1 MVTKKFEG
9 DDVLVAITP
18 EEDKIRNEVYTS
30 FLEVREIII
39 NDAIDDKIF
48 ERAVMQIL
56 MFNAEDA
63 GKPAEMRQ
71 PIILHINSVGGYVI
85 QGMNLINVIKNSV
98 TPVYGVCHMAY
109 SMAAHILINCHKRY
123 AFKNSSILLHDGE
136 NMVQATGSKAK
147 DVMNWMERLEE
158 RLDNMIFEKT
168 NISKEKYEEQRRN
181 EWYMFGDEAKEL
193 GLVDFIIGEDIP
205 LEQIL

>member
-1 MVTKKFEG
+1 
-9 DDVLVAITP
+9 
-18 EEDKIRNEVYTS
+18 
-30 FLEVREIII
+30 
-39 NDAIDDKIF
+39 
-48 ERAVMQIL
+48 
-56 MFNAEDA
+56 
-63 GKPAEMRQ
+63 
-71 PIILHINSVGGYVI
+71 
-85 QGMNLINVIKNSV
+85 
-98 TPVYGVCHMAY
+98 
-109 SMAAHILINCHKRY
+109 
-123 AFKNSSILLHDGE
+123 
-136 NMVQATGSKAK
+136 MVQATGSKAK